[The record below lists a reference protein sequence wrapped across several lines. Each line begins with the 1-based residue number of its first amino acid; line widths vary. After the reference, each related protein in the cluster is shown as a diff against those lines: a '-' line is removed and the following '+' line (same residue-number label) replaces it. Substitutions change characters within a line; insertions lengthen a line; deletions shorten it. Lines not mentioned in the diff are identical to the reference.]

1 MICNR
6 FYRVQIM
13 LMCENAFLIKVT
25 KDTNDKA
32 KEVCKS
38 SRFLKIKRST
48 KFNKDIFNRSTLKNE
63 WIWGRRKVVRNWK
76 KWGEGK
82 LQLGSNV

>member
-1 MICNR
+1 M
-6 FYRVQIM
+6 F
-13 LMCENAFLIKVT
+13 MCENEFLRKVT

-38 SRFLKIKRST
+38 SRFLKIKTT
-48 KFNKDIFNRSTLKNE
+48 KFNKDIFNRSTLKIE

-76 KWGEGK
+76 EWGEGK